1 MIERFLIL
9 LSNWLLNAETLP
21 SLKAE
26 EAPKTHAELWQNFD
40 PRKDALDVEI
50 LHEWEEDGVFLKIL
64 RYHIG
69 TFKGQPAKMAAIYGY
84 PKGAKALPGL
94 VQIHGGGQYADH
106 RAVLT
111 NAKRGYA
118 TISLSWAG
126 RISSPHYRLGPPEVK
141 LFWDDK
147 TEDPDY
153 KITTDWGA
161 LDAYHAPSR
170 YPGPNAFVKIVTS
183 PHSLDPFLSPRNNSW
198 FLCTLGARRALT
210 FLEQQPQ
217 VNPSKLGVYGHSM
230 GGKLTV
236 LTAGADS
243 RVKAAAP
250 SCGGIS
256 DRYNKD
262 PLHHNT
268 VGDQPSLKKITCPT
282 IFLSPSNDFHGR
294 INDIPIAI
302 SEIKSPEWRVTSAP
316 HLNHRD
322 IPEHEVATQLWFD
335 QHLKRTFTWPE
346 TPTTTLQL
354 NSPDGIPI
362 LQVIPDSSRPIESV
376 DVYYTQQGLPS
387 DHKNIHEN
395 SINKFWH
402 HSSPRVAGNTWSAA
416 LPLSDPNKPLWVYAN
431 VRYQLD
437 EPIRGAGYYYG
448 NYTAKNFTLS
458 SPLKIIPPEELK
470 SAGVKA
476 TLQPTPLIESFNGD
490 WQKHWY
496 RHSTNSWEFR
506 THKVYHPLWKAP
518 QNAHLTIEVS
528 SEKANTLALGL
539 DDYAVELDH
548 PGDSTWRTFTFR
560 TSDFKDAQLQPLRD
574 WNSLKELRLL
584 PSETL
589 RGKPIKSGKRS
600 SRRVG
605 NSTWQGSAPRF
616 KNLRWAIPN

>member
-1 MIERFLIL
+1 MMKHFLL
-9 LSNWLLNAETLP
+9 LIFTFALNAETLP
-21 SLKAE
+21 PLKAG
-26 EAPKTHAELWQNFD
+26 EAPKTHPELWHNFD
-40 PRKDALDVEI
+40 PRKEPLDVEI
-50 LHEWEEDGVFLKIL
+50 LHEWEEDGVILKVL

-69 TFKGQPAKMAAIYGY
+69 TFKGQPSKMAAIYGY
-84 PKGAKALPGL
+84 PNGAIALPGL
-94 VQIHGGGQYADH
+94 LQIHGGGQYADH

-126 RISSPHYRLGPPEVK
+126 RISSPGYRLGPPEVK
-141 LFWDDK
+141 LFWEGKIDD
-147 TEDPDY
+147 PNY

-170 YPGPNAFVKIVTS
+170 YPGPNAFVEIITS
-183 PHSLDPFLSPRNNSW
+183 PHSLDPLPSPRNNSW

-217 VNPSKLGVYGHSM
+217 VDPDKLGVYGHSM

-236 LTAGADS
+236 LAAGSDF

-250 SCGGIS
+250 SCGGMS

-268 VGDQPSLKKITCPT
+268 VGDQPSLKKITCPI

-294 INDIPIAI
+294 LNDLPLAINETQSA
-302 SEIKSPEWRVTSAP
+302 EWRVTSSP

-322 IPEHEVATQLWFD
+322 LPEHEVATQLWFD
-335 QHLKRTFTWPE
+335 QHLKGTFTWPK
-346 TPTTTLQL
+346 TPATTVQL
-354 NSPDGIPI
+354 KTPGGIPVFQI
-362 LQVIPDSSRPIESV
+362 TPDTSRPIASI

-402 HSSPRVAGNTWSAA
+402 HASPRVTGNIWSAS

-431 VRYQLD
+431 VHYQLD
-437 EPIRGAGYYYG
+437 EPISGAGYYYG
-448 NYTAKNFTLS
+448 SYTTKKFAVS
-458 SPLKIIPPEELK
+458 SLVKIITPEELE

-476 TLQPTPLIESFNGD
+476 ILAPSTLIESFTGD
-490 WQKHWY
+490 WQKHWF
-496 RHSTNSWEFR
+496 RHSANGWEFR
-506 THKVYHPLWKAP
+506 THKVYHPIWKSPETAT
-518 QNAHLTIEVS
+518 LTIEVWS
-528 SEKANTLALGL
+528 QKPNTFVLGL
-539 DDYAVELDH
+539 DQFAVELDH
-548 PGDSTWRTFTFR
+548 PGGSNWKTFTFNAD
-560 TSDFKDAQLQPLRD
+560 DFKNTHLKPLANF
-574 WNSLKELRLL
+574 NSLKELRLL

-589 RGKPIKSGKRS
+589 RDKKSTRKVGKTP
-600 SRRVG
+600 
-605 NSTWQGSAPRF
+605 WQGPSPKF
-616 KNLRWAIPN
+616 KNLRWSTSN